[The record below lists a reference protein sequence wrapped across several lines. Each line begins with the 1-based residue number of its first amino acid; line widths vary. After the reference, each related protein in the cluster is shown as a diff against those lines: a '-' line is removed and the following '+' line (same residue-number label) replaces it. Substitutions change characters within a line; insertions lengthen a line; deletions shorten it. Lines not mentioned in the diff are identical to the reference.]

1 MLADLA
7 EAVMA
12 SAHFHAVR
20 PFLLFGADA
29 VPLLAENAD
38 HLGAWRDDAID
49 LLARC
54 RAVAG
59 QPAGGTSASLSQRER
74 ALLDELPVH
83 QTIADIARRHQVSP
97 NTIKSQLKSM
107 YRKLG
112 VESRAEA
119 VEAGRRTGLLG

>member
-1 MLADLA
+1 MLTDLT
-7 EAVMA
+7 ESVMIA
-12 SAHFHAVR
+12 AHFRAVR
-20 PFLLFGADA
+20 PFLLFGGDA

-38 HLGAWRDDAID
+38 HLGAWRDDALE
-49 LLARC
+49 LLERC

-59 QPAGGTSASLSQRER
+59 VPASPASVPLSHRER

-97 NTIKSQLKSM
+97 NTVKSQLKSM

-112 VESRAEA
+112 VESRAGA